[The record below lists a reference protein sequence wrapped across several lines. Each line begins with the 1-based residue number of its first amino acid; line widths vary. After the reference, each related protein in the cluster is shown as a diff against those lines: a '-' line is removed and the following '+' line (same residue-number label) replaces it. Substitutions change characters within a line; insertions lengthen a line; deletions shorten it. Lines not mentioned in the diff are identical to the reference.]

1 MGEKRRA
8 TAQAPEGFLCAPHGP
23 GPDVARPIRCVTLK
37 PPHRSGTLLA
47 IAYLS
52 EAWAEQALRLVEGD
66 PRVKKALDGVELSLL
81 TIILHPPK
89 GRYGFIYTAF
99 DEGGLVA
106 YRVGHDF
113 TTVTKDI
120 PEPTFVVS
128 GEYTV
133 FASIQ
138 RGELSERKA
147 LLSRKLHL
155 TGSMVKA
162 VRHMRA
168 LETFTQVLQSIPCET

>member
-1 MGEKRRA
+1 VSGVVSAAVPPLRVGRR
-8 TAQAPEGFLCAPHGP
+8 P
-23 GPDVARPIRCVTLK
+23 VVILK
-37 PPHRSGTLLA
+37 PPTPSPRPLA
-47 IAYLS
+47 VAYLS

-66 PRVKKALDGVELSLL
+66 PRIRQALDGVELSLL

-99 DEGGLVA
+99 DEGGLVD

-113 TTVTKDI
+113 SSVTKDI
-120 PEPTFVVS
+120 TEPTFVVS
-128 GEYTV
+128 GEYGV

-138 RGELSERKA
+138 RGEMSERKA
-147 LLSRKLHL
+147 ILSRRLHL

>member
-1 MGEKRRA
+1 MAKAWAVSTA
-8 TAQAPEGFLCAPHGP
+8 TRVQRQAGL
-23 GPDVARPIRCVTLK
+23 RPFGSVRCVILK
-37 PPHRSGTLLA
+37 PPRPYGSALA

-52 EAWAEQALRLVEGD
+52 QAWAEQALRLVEGD
-66 PRVKKALDGVELSLL
+66 PRIRKALDGVDLSLL

-89 GRYGFIYTAF
+89 DRYGFIYTAF
-99 DEGGLVA
+99 DEGGLVD

-113 TTVTKDI
+113 STVTKDI

-133 FASIQ
+133 FAAIQ

-147 LLSRKLHL
+147 IFSRKLHL

-168 LETFTQVLQSIPCET
+168 LETFTQVLQGIPCET